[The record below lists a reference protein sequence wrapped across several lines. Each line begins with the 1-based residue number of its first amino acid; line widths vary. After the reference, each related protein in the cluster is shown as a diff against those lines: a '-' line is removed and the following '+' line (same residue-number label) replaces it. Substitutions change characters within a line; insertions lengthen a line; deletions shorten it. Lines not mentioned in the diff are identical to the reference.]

1 MNTYYITENNS
12 GGYYET
18 EFRFDNPFI
27 VDAAN
32 EDNAITAFENWT
44 GLTWSIQ
51 NKYGPGGNSC
61 SCCGVRFTISDW
73 HYLYADRHARPV
85 PLVRETERRRL
96 LDDSEAFD
104 RYIAEVI

>member
-44 GLTWSIQ
+44 GLTWS
-51 NKYGPGGNSC
+51 